1 MRDIIVVGGGLAGLA
16 ASIYAAQG
24 GARVLLLER
33 SAHLGGRAITNI
45 RNGYHFNLGPHAL
58 YRGGCAAAA
67 LGDLGVNLSGGMPPL
82 AGAFAYHG
90 GQLHTFP
97 SGGVSLLVTG
107 LITAEG
113 KQELAAFRK
122 GLSHEDP
129 EGLDFITADEW
140 LQRSLKDDIARAIMR
155 SLIRTATFV
164 HAVDSYSA
172 GAALRQL
179 QLGGAGVLYLDYGW
193 QSIVDGLVSRAQ
205 QAGVR
210 LEPSRCVKRVEDA
223 ADRAAVQLDD
233 GSRIEADAVIIAT
246 RPRPAVE
253 MLGGPAGAMLGDPSS
268 ALGAWFAN
276 TRPARVACL
285 NIGLREQPNGV
296 HRLTFGI
303 DRPLYLS
310 VHSDVAR
317 LAPAG
322 QAVVH
327 VTKYLGDHAS
337 DPARDRAEMESL
349 LDLAQPGW
357 KDLVEAEEFLPG
369 ITVVDAVP
377 AAAQGGLRGRPGP
390 VLPDYQRVFVAGD
403 WVGNEGQL
411 ADASLASA
419 KQAAALALEAAS
431 VAARVSQTA

>member
-1 MRDIIVVGGGLAGLA
+1 MREIIVVGGGLAGLA

-45 RNGYHFNLGPHAL
+45 RNHYHFNLGPHAL
-58 YRGGCAAAA
+58 YRSGCAAAA
-67 LGDLGVNLSGGMPPL
+67 LADLGVNLSGGMPPL

-90 GQLHTFP
+90 GRLHTFP

-107 LITAEG
+107 LITTEA

-129 EGLDFITADEW
+129 ERLDFITADEW
-140 LQRSLKDDIARAIMR
+140 LQRSLKDDMARAIMR

-179 QLGGAGVLYLDYGW
+179 QAGGAGVLYLDYGW
-193 QSIVDGLVSRAQ
+193 QSIVDSLVSRAQ

-210 LEPSRCVKRVEDA
+210 LEPSRCVKRVETA
-223 ADRAAVQLDD
+223 SDRAAVCLDD
-233 GSRIEADAVIIAT
+233 GSRIEAAAVIIAT
-246 RPRPAVE
+246 RPGAAVA
-253 MLGGPAGAMLGDPSS
+253 MLGGPSS
-268 ALGAWFAN
+268 TLGAWFAN

-310 VHSDVAR
+310 VHSEVAR
-317 LAPAG
+317 LAPDER
-322 QAVVH
+322 AVVH
-327 VTKYLGDHAS
+327 VTKYLGDHCS
-337 DPARDRAEMESL
+337 DPALDRAEMESL

-357 KDLVEAEEFLPG
+357 KDLVEAEEFLPA

-390 VLPDYQRVFVAGD
+390 ALPGCSRVFVAGD
-403 WVGNEGQL
+403 WVGDEGQL

-419 KQAAALALEAAS
+419 KQAAALALQAAS
-431 VAARVSQTA
+431 VAASVSQTA

>member
-1 MRDIIVVGGGLAGLA
+1 MMRQDRDIIVVGGGLAGLA

-33 SAHLGGRAITNI
+33 TAHMGGRAITNI
-45 RNGYHFNLGPHAL
+45 RNDYHFNLGPHAL

-67 LGDLGVNLSGGMPPL
+67 LADLGVNISGGMPPL

-90 GQLHTFP
+90 GRLHTFP
-97 SGGVSLLVTG
+97 SGGVSLLVTD
-107 LITAEG
+107 LITVEG

-122 GLSHEDP
+122 GLSYEDP
-129 EGLDFITADEW
+129 GKIDFITTDEW
-140 LQRSLKDDIARAIMR
+140 LQRSLKDATARAIMR

-193 QSIVDGLVSRAQ
+193 QSIVNGLVSRAQ
-205 QAGVR
+205 ESGVR
-210 LEPSRCVKRVEDA
+210 FESSRCIRSVETATDH
-223 ADRAAVQLDD
+223 AAVRLDD
-233 GSRIEADAVIIAT
+233 GSRIEAAAVIIAT
-246 RPRPAVE
+246 RPGAAVE
-253 MLGGPAGAMLGDPSS
+253 ILGGPDST
-268 ALGAWFAN
+268 LGAWFAS

-285 NIGLREQPNGV
+285 NLGLRELPKGV
-296 HRLTFGI
+296 HRLTLGI

-317 LAPAG
+317 LAPEG
-322 QAVVH
+322 RAVVH
-327 VTKYLGDHAS
+327 VAKYLGDHAS
-337 DPARDRAEMESL
+337 DPASDRAEMESL

-357 KDLVEAEEFLPG
+357 KDLVEAEEYLPA

-390 VLPDYQRVFVAGD
+390 ALPGSSRVFVAGD
-403 WVGNEGQL
+403 WVGEKGQL
-411 ADASLASA
+411 VDASLASA
-419 KQAAALALEAAS
+419 KQAAALALEAAR
-431 VAARVSQTA
+431 VAATVSQAP